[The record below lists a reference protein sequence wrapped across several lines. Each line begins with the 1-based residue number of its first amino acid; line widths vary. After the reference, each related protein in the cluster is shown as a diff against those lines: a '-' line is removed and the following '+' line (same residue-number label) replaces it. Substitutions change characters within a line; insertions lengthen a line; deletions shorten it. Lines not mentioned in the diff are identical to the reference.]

1 MHSFKFIKL
10 TDFIPRAAE
19 LFLDRD
25 GKKYNRASFG
35 KDCLAGI
42 IVGIVALPLSMAFS
56 IAAGGTPAQGLY
68 TAILAGFFVSLLGG
82 SKFQIAGPTG
92 AFVVIIY
99 GVVAAH
105 GMPGLILATFLAGI
119 MLLLMGVTGLGQ
131 FIKFIPYPVTTG
143 FTTGIGALIFSQ
155 QVKDFF
161 GLDIASSSPAF
172 FEKWAEY
179 IAAFPALD
187 LLTLGTGLGT
197 MLVIILLRRFF
208 PRIPGAAVG
217 VAAATLVCR
226 LLNLPVETI
235 GSRFGG
241 VPASLPLPVMPAFSW
256 DMVRAVLPDAFT
268 IAVLAAI
275 ESLLSAVVADGMTGD
290 RHNANME
297 LAAQGLGNIA
307 AAFFGGI
314 PATGAIARTA
324 ANIKSGASSPVA
336 GIVHALTLVV
346 FILFLAPAAS
356 AIPLASLAAV
366 LMVVSWDMSNLS
378 RFVRLIRC
386 SPKSD
391 VIVLIVT
398 FVLTVVFDLTF
409 AVEVGVMLAVGLFM
423 RRMIEVAEIK
433 PGADD
438 LIAELAFSHAGEKTA
453 DSLSAPAYKDIE
465 IYEIAGPFFFGV
477 ADMLQNIL
485 RKVAKAPKAL
495 ILRMRDVP
503 VIDSTGISALES
515 FMAQC
520 RYRKIRLILCEIRVQ
535 PQKALEKAGF
545 IGELGAENITGA
557 LEDAVKMIRDEGRR
571 SDAQGNVD
579 FPSKREPAPAVKPR
593 KG

>member
-1 MHSFKFIKL
+1 MKSFTFIRLK
-10 TDFIPRAAE
+10 DFIPRTVEMFFNNHTAP
-19 LFLDRD
+19 
-25 GKKYNRASFG
+25 YTWASLG
-35 KDCLAGI
+35 KDCLAGV
-42 IVGIVALPLSMAFS
+42 IVGVVALPLSMAFS

-68 TAILAGFFVSLLGG
+68 TAILAGFAVSLLGG

-99 GVVAAH
+99 GVVAKH
-105 GMPGLILATFLAGI
+105 GMPGLVLATLFAGI
-119 MLLLMGVTGLGQ
+119 MLLIMGITGLGQ

-143 FTTGIGALIFSQ
+143 FTTGIGVLIFSQ
-155 QVKDFF
+155 QIKDFF
-161 GLDIASSSPAF
+161 GLNIASSSPAF

-179 IAAFPALD
+179 IAAFPTLD
-187 LLTLGTGLGT
+187 LLTLGIGLGT

-217 VAAATLVCR
+217 VAAATLLCHI
-226 LLNLPVETI
+226 LALPVETV

-241 VPASLPLPVMPAFSW
+241 IPSSLPLPAMPILSW
-256 DMVRAVLPDAFT
+256 ELVRMVLPDAFT
-268 IAVLAAI
+268 IALLAAI

-307 AAFFGGI
+307 SAFFGGI

-324 ANIKSGASSPVA
+324 TNIKSGAVSPMS

-356 AIPLASLAAV
+356 AIPLASLSAV
-366 LMVVSWDMSNLS
+366 LMVVSWDMSNVS
-378 RFVRLIRC
+378 RFIRLIRS

-391 VIVLIVT
+391 VIVLITT
-398 FVLTVVFDLTF
+398 FFLTVAFDLTF

-423 RRMIEVAEIK
+423 RCMIEVADVK
-433 PGADD
+433 TGTDD
-438 LIAELAFSHAGEKTA
+438 LITELAFGYIEKKTA
-453 DSLSAPAYKDIE
+453 DSIAALVHKDIE
-465 IYEIAGPFFFGV
+465 IYEITGPFFFGV

-485 RKVAKAPKAL
+485 RKVAKAPHVL

-503 VIDSTGISALES
+503 VIDSTGVSALES

-520 RYRKIRLILCEIRVQ
+520 RRRKMRLIFCEIRAQ
-535 PQKALEKAGF
+535 PKKTLEKSGF
-545 IGELGAENITGA
+545 TKELGAENIADT
-557 LEDAVKMIRDEGRR
+557 LEDAVEMARGR
-571 SDAQGNVD
+571 
-579 FPSKREPAPAVKPR
+579 AVV
-593 KG
+593 